1 MFTIPITYWSI
12 ALSNMQC
19 NYAIVMIVSVTVV
32 CFRNYSQPHLI
43 FGSIVGAFSFI
54 NPNFLFFLKRWV
66 ASHCWWVDNN
76 RAKQYSFIYS
86 QSMQFHFDL
95 GLMFI
100 LITSTYIGK
109 CWENR
114 DYLWPGLKNETTK
127 TFSFKVTTHNSQN
140 HIIRSLKV
148 INNRPLVTD
157 QVSRMRVLICLL
169 NFWQQLSK
177 KVIIMKLYYFE
188 EKIIDQILTCLSV
201 SWFWTSFCKWK
212 ILLDTNKA

>member
-1 MFTIPITYWSI
+1 MCLQYLLPITYWSI

-32 CFRNYSQPHLI
+32 CFRNYLFSAALDFRQYSRCI
-43 FGSIVGAFSFI
+43 FIHKPQFSF
-54 NPNFLFFLKRWV
+54 FFLKRWV

-140 HIIRSLKV
+140 HIIRRSLKV

-157 QVSRMRVLICLL
+157 QVSRMRVGTDMSFELL
-169 NFWQQLSK
+169 TT
-177 KVIIMKLYYFE
+177 V
-188 EKIIDQILTCLSV
+188 V
-201 SWFWTSFCKWK
+201 
-212 ILLDTNKA
+212 